1 LASYLQQAK
10 ILFPVICPLP
20 VVGGSGAVNQQMLEP
35 IFPKALEL
43 LKWLK
48 ASNSNSLTVLMD
60 PKLYLFKTSVLQ
72 SKFAQH

>member
-48 ASNSNSLTVLMD
+48 ASN
-60 PKLYLFKTSVLQ
+60 
-72 SKFAQH
+72 